1 MLKINIENILCVCA
15 FVYVCVH
22 EIHNCTCNCN
32 LCKIYLHDG
41 YRKCLEVISVLLV
54 SGLTLHL
61 SLVYCNLCMCV
72 CVVCVCVC
80 VCVCVR
86 ACVRAFF
93 PTRKHTYL
101 LVSGLI
107 DVHVSGVY
115 CSLCMCVCVCYVC
128 VACVCAS
135 CGFVVVY
142 VCVCVC
148 VCVHLH
154 VFQNFG
160 LLEVSNQ
167 LTLLVHV

>member
-1 MLKINIENILCVCA
+1 MSVQVCVLKINIENILCVCA

-72 CVVCVCVC
+72 CVMCVCVCVCVCVRVCVCVC

-86 ACVRAFF
+86 
-93 PTRKHTYL
+93 
-101 LVSGLI
+101 
-107 DVHVSGVY
+107 
-115 CSLCMCVCVCYVC
+115 
-128 VACVCAS
+128 
-135 CGFVVVY
+135 
-142 VCVCVC
+142 
-148 VCVHLH
+148 VCVHFSSNKKAH
-154 VFQNFG
+154 
-160 LLEVSNQ
+160 LL
-167 LTLLVHV
+167 TC